1 MLGKRS
7 NVYGTNDHGDQ
18 AVAVLMKVAVVVP
31 HWNRRDLLQTLL
43 ANLAEQTRPFDEIIV
58 ADNGSTDDSVAVA
71 ERAGA
76 RVVRLERNL
85 GFAVAVNRGI
95 KAAQADWIAILNND
109 VTLAPNWLEQL
120 LAAAEKERAW
130 FATGKTLTAGVA
142 SRIDGARIDGTFDAI
157 SRGACAYRCGS
168 GKPDGPFWN
177 EPRRIR
183 MAPMTAALFQRRLF
197 AEIGLL
203 DETFESYLED
213 VDFGIRC
220 AIGDRWGTYVPTA
233 VARHLGSSTWGQW
246 NKYSVRLI
254 ARNQLLLKAKYFG
267 GLPRWPVVVGQ
278 LLWGLVALC
287 HGCAGAYLQGKM
299 AGMRV
304 ARSIPAQRPASENT
318 EAFAK
323 VVAFV
328 QESERTILEVQR
340 QTGFDRYWRA
350 YFWLQG
356 L

>member
-1 MLGKRS
+1 M
-7 NVYGTNDHGDQ
+7 T
-18 AVAVLMKVAVVVP
+18 VAAVVP

-43 ANLAEQTRPFDEIIV
+43 ANLAEQTRAFDEIIV
-58 ADNGSTDDSVAVA
+58 VDNGSADDSVPVA

-85 GFAVAVNRGI
+85 GFAAAVNRGVE
-95 KAAQADWIAILNND
+95 KANADWIAILNND
-109 VTLAPNWLEQL
+109 VTLAPDWLEQL
-120 LAAAEKERAW
+120 LAAAEEEQAW
-130 FATGKTLTAGVA
+130 FATGKTLMATDP
-142 SRIDGARIDGTFDAI
+142 SRIDGAFDAI

-177 EPRRIR
+177 QPRRIR
-183 MAPMTAALFQRRLF
+183 MAPMTAALFRRRLF
-197 AEIGLL
+197 EEIGSL
-203 DETFESYLED
+203 DEAFESYLED

-220 AIGDRWGTYVPTA
+220 AIGDRWGVYVPA
-233 VARHLGSSTWGQW
+233 AIAYHQGSSTWGQW

-254 ARNQLLLKAKYFG
+254 ARNQILLTTKHFD
-267 GLPRWPVVVGQ
+267 GLPRWPIVAGQ

-304 ARSIPAQRPASENT
+304 ARTVPQQGPASENIR
-318 EAFAK
+318 
-323 VVAFV
+323 AFV
-328 QESERTILEVQR
+328 QESEQTILEIQR

-350 YFWLQG
+350 YFWLLG

>member
-1 MLGKRS
+1 
-7 NVYGTNDHGDQ
+7 
-18 AVAVLMKVAVVVP
+18 MKVAAVVP

-43 ANLAEQTRPFDEIIV
+43 ASLGEQTRPFDEIIV
-58 ADNGSTDDSVAVA
+58 VDNGSTDDSAAVA

-76 RVVRLERNL
+76 KVVRLERNL
-85 GFAVAVNRGI
+85 GFAAAVNRGI
-95 KAAQADWIAILNND
+95 EASKTDWIAVLNND
-109 VTLAPNWLEQL
+109 VTLTPDWLTTL
-120 LAAAEKERAW
+120 LAAAENEQAW
-130 FATGKTLTAGVA
+130 FATGKTLTAA
-142 SRIDGARIDGTFDAI
+142 DPSRIDGTFDAI
-157 SRGACAYRCGS
+157 SLGACACRCGS
-168 GKPDGPFWN
+168 GKRDGPFWDQQ
-177 EPRRIR
+177 RRIR

-197 AEIGLL
+197 EEIGSL
-203 DETFESYLED
+203 DEGFESYLED

-220 AIGDRWGTYVPTA
+220 AIRERWGIYVPSA
-233 VARHLGSSTWGQW
+233 IAYHQGSSTWGQW

-254 ARNQLLLKAKYFG
+254 ARNQVLLTAKHFG
-267 GLPRWPVVVGQ
+267 GLSRWPIVAGQ

-318 EAFAK
+318 EALNK

-328 QESERTILEVQR
+328 RESEKTILEVQR

-350 YFWLQG
+350 YFWLRG

>member
-1 MLGKRS
+1 
-7 NVYGTNDHGDQ
+7 
-18 AVAVLMKVAVVVP
+18 MKVAAVVP

-43 ANLAEQTRPFDEIIV
+43 ANLAEQTRTFDEIIV
-58 ADNGSTDDSVAVA
+58 VDNGSDDDSVLVA

-85 GFAVAVNRGI
+85 GFAAAVNRGVE
-95 KAAQADWIAILNND
+95 KANADWIAILNND
-109 VTLAPNWLEQL
+109 VTLAPDWLAQL
-120 LAAAEKERAW
+120 LTAAEKEQAC
-130 FATGKTLTAGVA
+130 FATGKTLRAGDS
-142 SRIDGARIDGTFDAI
+142 SRIDGAFDAI

-168 GKPDGPFWN
+168 GKPDAPFWN
-177 EPRRIR
+177 ESRRIR
-183 MAPMTAALFQRRLF
+183 MAPMTAALFRRRLF
-197 AEIGLL
+197 EEIGLL
-203 DETFESYLED
+203 DEGFESYLED

-220 AIGDRWGTYVPTA
+220 AIGDRWGVYVPAA
-233 VARHLGSSTWGQW
+233 VAHHQGSSTWGQW

-254 ARNQLLLKAKYFG
+254 ARNQLLLSAKYFS
-267 GLPRWPVVVGQ
+267 GLPRWPAVAGQ

-304 ARSIPAQRPASENT
+304 ARTVPQQRPAAEIIT
-318 EAFAK
+318 
-323 VVAFV
+323 AFV
-328 QESERTILEVQR
+328 QESEQTILEIQR

-350 YFWLQG
+350 YFWLLG